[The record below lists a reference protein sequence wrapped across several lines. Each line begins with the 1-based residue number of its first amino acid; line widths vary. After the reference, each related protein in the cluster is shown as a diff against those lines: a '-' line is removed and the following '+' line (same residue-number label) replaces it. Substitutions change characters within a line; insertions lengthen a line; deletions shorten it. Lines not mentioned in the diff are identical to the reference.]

1 MNQPIEQTHA
11 PDKKKD
17 REFRTRFF
25 ILKLFFAL
33 FFVAVS
39 VRLTFI
45 QVVES
50 YKYKSLARKQ
60 YEQKFVLP
68 ATRGKIFDRE
78 GNVLVSNTMYVSFA
92 ADPAIIGDNAKEVAA
107 TFAKVFDRPI
117 SSYLEK
123 LEGSKRF
130 IWLERRVRPELA
142 KKIEAAG
149 HIGIVPMNEPK
160 RLYHYDEVGGS
171 LLGFTDVD
179 NKGISGIE
187 LQLDDE
193 LRGTSGSVVLQR
205 DGLGRTRP
213 SADFPRMEPVN
224 GRDVALTINLK
235 YQAIVEEEL
244 HRGIVANKAD
254 GGLAVMLNPKTGE
267 ILALSTYP
275 GVNPNE
281 YSDYDLSTP
290 RNRVITDVFEPGS
303 VFKVVTASA
312 VYENKLVNPNS
323 RYNAEH
329 GTMKIFAG
337 NRVVRKITDT
347 HVHDWLTFQ
356 EAIEVSSNIVMAKV
370 SKLIGPEKFY
380 RQARD
385 FGFGILS
392 SVDLPGEVRG
402 RLKKPNEWSG
412 TSLMTMS
419 YGYEVGVTP
428 LQIAA
433 AYAAVANNGYLMR
446 PYVLSK
452 VFDANGDVVRE
463 QRPQKIRQVISEQT
477 AVLLTQAFEG
487 AVERGTAME
496 VKIDGIRIAGK
507 TGTSRKIV
515 DGKYT
520 LQDYTASFVGYFP
533 VEDPQIVC
541 LVMMDNPRA
550 RGYYGGVTSGPI
562 FRSIAERMLHSSAQF
577 SRPFM
582 TQDPKNQKGPTSLP
596 DVRTIKLT
604 LAQKILE
611 GHGLNVKT
619 FGKGDI
625 VVRQSPEPGKQ
636 VQPGDGVTL
645 VLNSENAPQNNG
657 MTVVPNLRG
666 MSMRRAINRLVIDE
680 YEIRVQGS
688 GVVVQQLPA
697 PGQQVKT
704 GTAVLLVCEPRAA
717 YSAVLY

>member
-1 MNQPIEQTHA
+1 MNQPIELTQA
-11 PDKKKD
+11 PDQKKD
-17 REFRTRFF
+17 RDFRIRFF
-25 ILKLFFAL
+25 VLKLFFVL

-39 VRLTFI
+39 VRLVLI
-45 QVVES
+45 QVVDS
-50 YKYKSLARKQ
+50 STYKSLARKQ

-92 ADPAIIGDNAKEVAA
+92 ADPAIIGDNAEEVAA
-107 TFAKVFDRPI
+107 TFARVFSRPT
-117 SSYLEK
+117 SSYSEK
-123 LEGSKRF
+123 LQGSKRF
-130 IWLERRVRPELA
+130 VWLERRVRPELA

-187 LQLDDE
+187 FQLDDE

-213 SADFPRMEPVN
+213 SADYPRIEPVN

-244 HRGIVANKAD
+244 HRGIVTNKAD

-281 YSDYDLSTP
+281 STKYDLSTP
-290 RNRVITDVFEPGS
+290 RNRVVTDVFEPGS

-312 VYENKLVNPNS
+312 VYENKLVNPDS

-329 GTMKIFAG
+329 GSMKVFIG
-337 NRVVRKITDT
+337 NRYVRKITDT
-347 HVHDWLTFQ
+347 HEHDWLTFQ

-392 SVDLPGEVRG
+392 GVDLPGEVRG

-412 TSLMTMS
+412 TSLMTMA

-433 AYAAVANNGYLMR
+433 AYAAVANKGYLMR
-446 PYVLSK
+446 PFVMSK
-452 VFDANGDVVRE
+452 VLDAKGDVIRE
-463 QRPQKIRQVISEQT
+463 QRPQKIRQVVSERT
-477 AVLLTQAFEG
+477 AALLTQAFEG
-487 AVERGTAME
+487 TVERGTAKE
-496 VKIDGIRIAGK
+496 VKIEGIRIAGK

-520 LQDYTASFVGYFP
+520 MQDYTASFVGYFP
-533 VEDPQIVC
+533 VEDPQVVC
-541 LVMMDNPRA
+541 LVMMDNPRG
-550 RGYYGGVTSGPI
+550 RGYYGGITSGPI
-562 FRSIAERMLHSSAQF
+562 FRSIAERILHSSVQF

-582 TQDPKNQKGPTSLP
+582 TQDPKTQRGPISMP
-596 DVRTIKLT
+596 DVRTINLT

-619 FGKGDI
+619 FGKGDV

-645 VLNSENAPQNNG
+645 VLNAESAPQNNG
-657 MTVVPNLRG
+657 MMLVPDLRG

-680 YEIRVQGS
+680 YDIRVQGS
-688 GVVVQQLPA
+688 GVVVQQVPA
-697 PGQQVKT
+697 PGQKVKA
-704 GTAVLLVCEPRAA
+704 GTAVHLICEPRTM
-717 YSAVLY
+717 YSAILY